1 MPNYTEL
8 VLAIII
14 CAVILYFVRL
24 GSSEGYE
31 SKAHKADHIYKS
43 WKSGVESYVDY
54 KNKVPGSDIIE
65 YTKVK
70 GLHKT
75 NQMTKGNIEN
85 VIS

>member
-8 VLAIII
+8 VIAIIVV
-14 CAVILYFVRL
+14 CVILYFVRL
-24 GSSEGYE
+24 GSTEGYE

-43 WKSGVESYVDY
+43 WKSGVDSYVDY
-54 KNKVPGSDIIE
+54 KSKIPGSDIIE

-70 GLHKT
+70 KLHKT
-75 NQMTKGNIEN
+75 NQMTKNNIEN